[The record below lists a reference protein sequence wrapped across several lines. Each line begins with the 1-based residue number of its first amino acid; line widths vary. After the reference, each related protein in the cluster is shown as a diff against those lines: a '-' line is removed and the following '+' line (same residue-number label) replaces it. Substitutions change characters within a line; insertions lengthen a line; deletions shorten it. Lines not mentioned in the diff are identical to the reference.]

1 MSEDTLTPRNETIP
15 GLVELATLNVG
26 DEFQA
31 GDTGGTVVWKV
42 NKGSARAVDV
52 LYDGHSKPISIAPS
66 LKVMVRKRAEHKI
79 DPDALSAILGS
90 DGFGIANSYPFL
102 GSLNFSED
110 DSEFEKEAG
119 EQNDEL
125 ENDGSVC
132 FCCNSVVDSTDLSRC
147 DDCGAF
153 CCENCC
159 TDNGEEGN
167 DFKVLCENCEVFQP
181 AEEETKEENEQVTVL
196 DFESAPE
203 SVCIMT
209 QDPKVIKLLPIE
221 DAHEALLSLRELHD
235 KDLPPAPKPIPSP
248 TIRVIRLT
256 ADGPKTMPVMV
267 QPPLP
272 TCKFDLKLTPEQIR
286 LLTFDSVKQMFYKGL
301 YFGWTRETFF
311 EVAKAKFPHLK
322 AGQNYESCLAQIRLY
337 HCALKNAGRMQ

>member
-15 GLVELATLNVG
+15 GLVELVTLNVG

-66 LKVMVRKRAEHKI
+66 LKVIVRKKVDVLEEFKNRFAANVEAAGLMTI
-79 DPDALSAILGS
+79 DFEEVVEMSTVTCQDCRQQTDVI
-90 DGFGIANSYPFL
+90 DGVL
-102 GSLNFSED
+102 CVEC
-110 DSEFEKEAG
+110 G
-119 EQNDEL
+119 EQ
-125 ENDGSVC
+125 
-132 FCCNSVVDSTDLSRC
+132 FCCDCINSVPREFDMVYLCNECHKRVAVPEDSI
-147 DDCGAF
+147 
-153 CCENCC
+153 
-159 TDNGEEGN
+159 
-167 DFKVLCENCEVFQP
+167 DFSKSP
-181 AEEETKEENEQVTVL
+181 AEVEPP
-196 DFESAPE
+196 APE
-203 SVCIMT
+203 
-209 QDPKVIKLLPIE
+209 
-221 DAHEALLSLRELHD
+221 
-235 KDLPPAPKPIPSP
+235 DLPPAPKPIPSP

-256 ADGPKTMPVMV
+256 ADGSKTMTVMV

-272 TCKFDLKLTPEQIR
+272 TCKFDLTLTPEQIR

>member
-66 LKVMVRKRAEHKI
+66 LKVMVRKKVDEYTTPPQIFDCNYFEVPVGDTHAATIDFEETSKLSTVTCQDCNQQTDVIDGVLCAECGEQFCCDCINSVSRGFDMTYLCNKCFKKVVVPEGSI
-79 DPDALSAILGS
+79 D
-90 DGFGIANSYPFL
+90 
-102 GSLNFSED
+102 FSE
-110 DSEFEKEAG
+110 S
-119 EQNDEL
+119 
-125 ENDGSVC
+125 
-132 FCCNSVVDSTDLSRC
+132 
-147 DDCGAF
+147 
-153 CCENCC
+153 
-159 TDNGEEGN
+159 
-167 DFKVLCENCEVFQP
+167 P
-181 AEEETKEENEQVTVL
+181 AEVEL
-196 DFESAPE
+196 PAPE
-203 SVCIMT
+203 
-209 QDPKVIKLLPIE
+209 
-221 DAHEALLSLRELHD
+221 
-235 KDLPPAPKPIPSP
+235 DLPPAPKPIPSP

-256 ADGPKTMPVMV
+256 ADEPKTMPVMV

-272 TCKFDLKLTPEQIR
+272 VCKFDLTLNAEQIR

-337 HCALKNAGRMQ
+337 HCSLKNAGRMQ